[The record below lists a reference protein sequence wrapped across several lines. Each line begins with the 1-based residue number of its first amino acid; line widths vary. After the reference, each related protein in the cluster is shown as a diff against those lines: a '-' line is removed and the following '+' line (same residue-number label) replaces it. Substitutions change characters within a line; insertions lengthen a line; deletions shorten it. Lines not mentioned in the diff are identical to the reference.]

1 MTAAVTRIR
10 VHGVDLHVERYGETG
25 PVVVLAHGLMGSVAL
40 SSRFGDRPE
49 ALAARGLRVVAYDAR
64 GHGRSA
70 GTRESAD
77 YRWSQHAR
85 DLAALI
91 EALGLAPASVCGGSM
106 GAGAALLVAMD
117 RPELV
122 DRLVLRAPPPFGR
135 DLRAA
140 RRLLLPLAALYA
152 WLGSERTARLVT
164 LLPPA
169 RRAQREM
176 PENDLRSFFAAQ
188 RRETIVP
195 AIRGLLG
202 ERDPIPVARL
212 SSVPHETLVL
222 AHPDDPIHPLA
233 SADALIE
240 RLPHAR
246 AVTAPDARWYAAN
259 PGAVTDLVADFLL
272 ARR

>member
-1 MTAAVTRIR
+1 
-10 VHGVDLHVERYGETG
+10 
-25 PVVVLAHGLMGSVAL
+25 
-40 SSRFGDRPE
+40 
-49 ALAARGLRVVAYDAR
+49 
-64 GHGRSA
+64 
-70 GTRESAD
+70 
-77 YRWSQHAR
+77 
-85 DLAALI
+85 
-91 EALGLAPASVCGGSM
+91 M